1 MCCYPKKDLGP
12 LPRLPLVRHG
22 LPPRDGTDPAPRAV
36 RAGTPVELGRT
47 DPEVGGAGSWAERAD
62 VFKGLEGVWEWMAEK
77 GTAWPTS
84 DLKF

>member
-1 MCCYPKKDLGP
+1 M
-12 LPRLPLVRHG
+12 
-22 LPPRDGTDPAPRAV
+22 
-36 RAGTPVELGRT
+36 ELGRT